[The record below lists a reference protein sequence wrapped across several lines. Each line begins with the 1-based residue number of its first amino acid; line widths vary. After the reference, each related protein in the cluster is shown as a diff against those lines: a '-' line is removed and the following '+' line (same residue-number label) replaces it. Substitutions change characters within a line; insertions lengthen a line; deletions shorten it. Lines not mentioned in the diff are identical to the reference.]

1 MGFFGS
7 LAKKVSGGV
16 STLGQKVGDGIRAG
30 VKYGIT
36 NSEKISQVAGKVS
49 DVANKVG
56 EFATA
61 GAGVTAAMGLEPVA
75 GLLGSV
81 AGASAGVS
89 KGAGAVQGVAN
100 KVTEAKGIAS
110 RYGIDANAMANQ
122 FLG

>member
-7 LAKKVSGGV
+7 LAKKVGGAV
-16 STLGQKVGDGIRAG
+16 STLGKKVGDGVRAG

-100 KVTEAKGIAS
+100 KVTQAKQTAS
-110 RYGIDANAMANQ
+110 RFGIDANAMANQ

>member
-7 LAKKVSGGV
+7 LAKKVSSGV
-16 STLGQKVGDGIRAG
+16 STLGKKVGDGVRAG

-100 KVTEAKGIAS
+100 KVTQAKQTAS
-110 RYGIDANAMANQ
+110 RFGIDANAMANQ